1 MIRIKMGRF
10 VVPSRAGW
18 GSSSGLGQVVRWGC
32 SGVDRPV
39 RPSAMRGFPGTVGKV
54 CSNGPGIVMIREIGT
69 GRGITRMAGVI
80 DLKSGERFGED
91 EFGRGL

>member
-1 MIRIKMGRF
+1 
-10 VVPSRAGW
+10 
-18 GSSSGLGQVVRWGC
+18 
-32 SGVDRPV
+32 
-39 RPSAMRGFPGTVGKV
+39 
-54 CSNGPGIVMIREIGT
+54 MIREIGT